1 MIIDDSTW
9 RHHFM
14 KHICP
19 LEGHKLIAVPSVV
32 GKLQDN
38 GKVNISSWR
47 PGVVIS
53 NSDIENISPRNIIKS
68 QLWKNARLKSG
79 KNVK

>member
-32 GKLQDN
+32 GKLQDK
-38 GKVNISSWR
+38 GKLNISSWSR
-47 PGVVIS
+47 DVMTVIPVMKLS
-53 NSDIENISPRNIIKS
+53 APET
-68 QLWKNARLKSG
+68 
-79 KNVK
+79 